1 MKHRILG
8 IIVGT
13 IFFISLPTIAYANSS
28 WHWLTISPL
37 KVLPWAIL
45 LTLII
50 ETIVIVK
57 FGRVS
62 NVKKVLGVICLAN
75 LVSFLAPYLLRAY
88 SHIPI
93 SGSYALLSAFEKGP
107 YYIVLSGY
115 LLLTIVV
122 ELPIVYRFLKE
133 NTINRKHLKSS
144 ILVANIVTTLLVAI
158 IERILCVGQW

>member
-1 MKHRILG
+1 MKHKILG
-8 IIVGT
+8 IIVVT
-13 IFFISLPTIAYANSS
+13 IFFISLPTIVYANSS
-28 WHWLTISPL
+28 WQWLTISPL

-45 LTLII
+45 LTLSI

-75 LVSFLAPYLLRAY
+75 LISFLAPYLLRAY
-88 SHIPI
+88 SHIPT
-93 SGSYALLSAFEKGP
+93 SGGYALLSAFEKGP

-122 ELPIVYRFLKE
+122 ELPIVYRFLKGI
-133 NTINRKHLKSS
+133 TINRNHLIIS
-144 ILVANIVTTLLVAI
+144 ILSANIVTTLLVAI